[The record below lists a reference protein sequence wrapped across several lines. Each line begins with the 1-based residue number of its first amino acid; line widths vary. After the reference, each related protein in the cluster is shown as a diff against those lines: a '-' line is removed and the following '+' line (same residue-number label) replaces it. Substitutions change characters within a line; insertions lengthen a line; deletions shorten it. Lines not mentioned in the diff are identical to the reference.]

1 MRDSPKSSATE
12 RFRIATR
19 TIVWLPVALIA
30 LFALRGLGDFTQT
43 YCMGYVGRRIVK
55 QLRANIFERTLRMP
69 ISYFDR
75 NSSGV
80 LLSRLTYNTEQ
91 VGSAVTDS
99 LVTVMRESLTI
110 LGSIGVLFYTNARLT
125 LIAMTMGP
133 LVAWLVTLINR
144 KFRRYS
150 RRIQESMGDITRVA
164 KETLEAP
171 RVIKVY
177 NAQVYQHRQFEA
189 VNEHN
194 RRSFMRL
201 VLTKGLSN
209 PVVQMVMAFGGGFV
223 LSIAIA
229 DAIAVA

>member
-1 MRDSPKSSATE
+1 
-12 RFRIATR
+12 
-19 TIVWLPVALIA
+19 
-30 LFALRGLGDFTQT
+30 
-43 YCMGYVGRRIVK
+43 
-55 QLRANIFERTLRMP
+55 
-69 ISYFDR
+69 
-75 NSSGV
+75 
-80 LLSRLTYNTEQ
+80 
-91 VGSAVTDS
+91 
-99 LVTVMRESLTI
+99 
-110 LGSIGVLFYTNARLT
+110 
-125 LIAMTMGP
+125 MTMGP

-209 PVVQMVMAFGGGFV
+209 PVVQMVMAVGGGFV

-229 DAIAVA
+229 DAIAGRMTMGDLLAFLVRIGQRGATATQPRGCGRTHAAGYRGWAKHLRAAR